1 MYTVFIVELKE
12 IGQHNNSTAK
22 SHFRLIRI
30 ELKFMLLWPIIF
42 TGCILYSVYYIVYT
56 LYSVYWIVYTV

>member
-22 SHFRLIRI
+22 SHFRLIKI
-30 ELKFMLLWPIIF
+30 ELKFMLL
-42 TGCILYSVYYIVYT
+42 
-56 LYSVYWIVYTV
+56 